1 MATRKFRF
9 TNRALD
15 ALPAC
20 PPESASKA
28 DEYSDS
34 EMMGLKALVSR
45 IREIV
50 FYHRYVF
57 NSKKRA
63 YRIGVY
69 PGISISEARQKV
81 QTNRAIL
88 DRGSDPQEDS
98 DRTKGMPTFAEHA
111 QEFLNFVKQYKR
123 SANCDESKLRLY
135 LIPHFGTRR
144 LCDITLREIQAY
156 HAKVTKTLA
165 PSTANRHLAL
175 LSKMFSL
182 ALQWDRITKNPCIG
196 IKKFKEDNQ
205 IQRFLSPE
213 EIGRLYQAMDADYNK
228 IATNALKLLLLTGCR
243 REEVLQAKWEDISLE
258 TGTWFLP
265 KGKTGSRYIQVNG
278 AAKELLESIVRTD
291 SPYVFPGRDDP
302 KKPINNP
309 RKCFTRVLK
318 AAGIEHIR
326 VHDLRHSHASM
337 LVNQGVSLF
346 MVQKILGHSSPKTT
360 MRYSHLS
367 DSTLRAASETVSVL
381 VNQAVKGAAVEAA
394 SEKAGNQ
401 VKQAA

>member
-1 MATRKFRF
+1 MVTRKFRF

-20 PPESASKA
+20 APESASKA

-34 EMMGLKALVSR
+34 EMIGLKALVSR

-50 FYHRYVF
+50 LYHRYTF
-57 NSKKRA
+57 NGKKRA

-81 QTNRAIL
+81 QENRAIL
-88 DRGSDPQEDS
+88 DRGSDPQEGS

-111 QEFLNFVKQYKR
+111 QEFMNFVKQYKR
-123 SANCDESKLRLY
+123 SANADESKLRLY
-135 LIPHFGTRR
+135 LLPYFGTRR
-144 LCDITLREIQAY
+144 LCDITLREIQTY
-156 HAKVTKTLA
+156 HAKVTNTLA

-182 ALQWDRITKNPCIG
+182 AMQWDRITKNPCLG

-205 IQRFLSPE
+205 QQRFLSPE
-213 EIGRLYQAMDADYNK
+213 EIGRLYQAMDADVNK

-258 TGTWFLP
+258 SGTWFLP

-278 AAKELLESIVRTD
+278 GAKALLESIVRTE

-302 KKPINNP
+302 NKPLNNP
-309 RKCFTRVLK
+309 RKCFNRVLK
-318 AAGIEHIR
+318 VAGIEMIR
-326 VHDLRHSHASM
+326 IHDLRHSHASL

-360 MRYSHLS
+360 QRYSHLS
-367 DSTLRAASETVSVL
+367 DSTLRAASETVSNL
-381 VNQAVKGAAVEAA
+381 VNQAVRSAATEADKK
-394 SEKAGNQ
+394 KAGDQVNQ
-401 VKQAA
+401 TA